1 MPTFS
6 VIIFY
11 VLAILGSVAIVYG
24 IVTLSVFLIV
34 IGLALLFAA
43 LLLKKEFKLDIL
55 FWKYI

>member
-11 VLAILGSVAIVYG
+11 ILSILGAIAVIYG
-24 IVTLSVFLIV
+24 VINLSVFLII
-34 IGLALLFAA
+34 IGLGLLFAA

-55 FWKYI
+55 FWK

>member
-11 VLAILGSVAIVYG
+11 VLAILGSVSIVYG
-24 IVTLSVFLIV
+24 LVTLSVFLIV

-55 FWKYI
+55 FWK

>member
-11 VLAILGSVAIVYG
+11 ILSILGAIAVIYG
-24 IVTLSVFLIV
+24 IINLSVFLII
-34 IGLALLFAA
+34 IGLGLLFAA

-55 FWKYI
+55 FWK

>member
-1 MPTFS
+1 MPTLS

-11 VLAILGSVAIVYG
+11 VLAILGSIAVVCG
-24 IVTLSVFLIV
+24 LVSLSVFLIV

-55 FWKYI
+55 FWK

>member
-1 MPTFS
+1 MPTIS

-11 VLAILGSVAIVYG
+11 VLAILGSIAVVCGLIS
-24 IVTLSVFLIV
+24 LSVFLIV

-55 FWKYI
+55 FWK

>member
-1 MPTFS
+1 MLTFS

-24 IVTLSVFLIV
+24 LITLSVFLIV

-43 LLLKKEFKLDIL
+43 LLLKKEFKLDIS
-55 FWKYI
+55 FWK

>member
-24 IVTLSVFLIV
+24 LVTLSVFLIV

-43 LLLKKEFKLDIL
+43 LLLKKEFKLDVL
-55 FWKYI
+55 FWK

>member
-24 IVTLSVFLIV
+24 VISLSVFLIV

-55 FWKYI
+55 FWK

>member
-11 VLAILGSVAIVYG
+11 VLAILGSVTIVYG
-24 IVTLSVFLIV
+24 VISLSVFLIV

-55 FWKYI
+55 FWK

>member
-24 IVTLSVFLIV
+24 IISLSVFLIV

-55 FWKYI
+55 FWK

>member
-24 IVTLSVFLIV
+24 LVTLSVFLIV

-55 FWKYI
+55 FWK

>member
-11 VLAILGSVAIVYG
+11 ILSILGAIAVIFG
-24 IVTLSVFLIV
+24 IINLSVFLII
-34 IGLALLFAA
+34 IGLGLLFAA

-55 FWKYI
+55 FWK

>member
-11 VLAILGSVAIVYG
+11 VLAILGSIAVVCG
-24 IVTLSVFLIV
+24 LVSLSVFLIV

-55 FWKYI
+55 FWK

>member
-1 MPTFS
+1 MPTIS

-11 VLAILGSVAIVYG
+11 VLAMLGSIAVICG
-24 IVTLSVFLIV
+24 LFSLSVFLII

-55 FWKYI
+55 FWK